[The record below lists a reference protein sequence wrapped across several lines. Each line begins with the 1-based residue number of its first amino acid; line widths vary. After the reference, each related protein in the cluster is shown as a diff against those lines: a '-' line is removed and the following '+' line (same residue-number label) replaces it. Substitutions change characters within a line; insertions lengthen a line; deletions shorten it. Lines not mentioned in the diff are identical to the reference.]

1 MNDTHPEIE
10 IMLREKYMQMT
21 GAERV
26 LIGARMYDTA
36 RAIVLSSLPKNISEL
51 ERRRLLYER
60 FYGPAPRGLF
70 SESGRD

>member
-36 RAIVLSSLPKNISEL
+36 RAIVLSSLPKNLSEL

-60 FYGPAPRGLF
+60 FYGPAPHGLF
-70 SESGRD
+70 SESRQD